1 MVGVGGERW
10 ACPTLIS
17 LFSMK
22 VVEVREVSPGRLRVL
37 EAKHRKKSELWSNL
51 TRSQEQL
58 RTQETAAGLSYTA
71 FLQTSGIV
79 LLNLTLG
86 FPYLWEYMYSSLRK

>member
-10 ACPTLIS
+10 AFSALIS

-22 VVEVREVSPGRLRVL
+22 VVEVRKVSPRRLRVL
-37 EAKHRKKSELWSNL
+37 EAKHRKKSELWNNL

-58 RTQETAAGLSYTA
+58 RTQETAAGLS
-71 FLQTSGIV
+71 LDLWV